1 MMSRVFTFNRF
12 LCASIMLLICSS
24 NIFAQGVFMGDSVAL
39 GDGMVYTWIKIDS
52 EEVPEEIGI
61 TMTEQVFSN
70 LPAGVGE
77 FSLDLPDVAV
87 DSLFKHILFDWN
99 PQGHPPNNIYGL
111 PHMDFHFYI
120 VTEAE
125 REAIPPGI
133 DTFPVAAENIPQ
145 DYRSLE
151 DPPFSVPNMGTHWID
166 SLSSEWQ
173 GETFTETF
181 IYGFYHGDMYFVE
194 PMITVNY
201 FQTNPNVTMK
211 IKQPQS
217 FQKDGYYP
225 TNYSIEYDGTG
236 QVYNIVIKDF
246 VFSGP
251 ATSVENDGVGSPS
264 EFLLFQNYPN
274 PFNPSTKIKFTISQS
289 PLLGGDGR
297 GGVVTLKVYE
307 ILGNQ
312 VATLV
317 NKELPAG
324 EYEVEFN
331 AKNLSS
337 GMYFYSLRTGSFTQT
352 KKMLLL
358 K

>member
-12 LCASIMLLICSS
+12 LCASIMLLICGS
-24 NIFAQGVFMGDSVAL
+24 NIIAQGVFRGDSVAL

-52 EEVPEEIGI
+52 EAVPEEIGV

-70 LPAGVGE
+70 LPGGAGE

-125 REAIPPGI
+125 RKAIPPGI
-133 DTFPVAAENIPQ
+133 DTFPIPAENIPQ

-194 PMITVNY
+194 PMITVDY

-246 VFSGP
+246 VLSGP

-264 EFLLFQNYPN
+264 EFLLSQNYPN
-274 PFNPSTKIKFTISQS
+274 PFNPSTKIKFTIPSNVKS
-289 PLLGGDGR
+289 ETSN
-297 GGVVTLKVYE
+297 VILKVYD
-307 ILGNQ
+307 ILGNEL
-312 VATLV
+312 ATLV

-324 EYEVEFN
+324 EYEVKFD
-331 AKNLSS
+331 AGNLSS
-337 GMYFYSLRTGSFTQT
+337 GMYFYKLQAGSFIET
-352 KKMLLL
+352 KKMVLL

>member
-1 MMSRVFTFNRF
+1 M
-12 LCASIMLLICSS
+12 LLLICGT
-24 NIFAQGVFMGDSVAL
+24 NILAQEVFMGDSVAL

-52 EEVPEEIGI
+52 EAVPEEIGV

-70 LPAGVGE
+70 LPAGARE
-77 FSLDLPDVAV
+77 FSLDLPDVAF

-111 PHMDFHFYI
+111 PHFDFHFYI
-120 VTEAE
+120 VTEQE

-133 DTFPVAAENIPQ
+133 DTFPIPAENIPQ

-151 DPPFSVPNMGTHWID
+151 DPPFSVPKMGVHWID

-194 PMITVNY
+194 PMITVDY
-201 FQTNPNVTMK
+201 FQINPNVTLK
-211 IKQPQS
+211 IKQPES

-225 TNYSIEYDGTG
+225 TNYSIEYNAAE
-236 QVYNIVIKDF
+236 QKYNIFIRDF

-251 ATSVENDGVGSPS
+251 ATSVENNGVGSPS

-274 PFNPSTKIKFTISQS
+274 PFNPSTKIKFTIPSNVKS
-289 PLLGGDGR
+289 ETSN
-297 GGVVTLKVYE
+297 VILKVYD
-307 ILGNQ
+307 ILGNEL
-312 VATLV
+312 VTLV
-317 NKELPAG
+317 NKELPVG
-324 EYEVEFN
+324 EYEVSFN
-331 AKNLSS
+331 AANLSS
-337 GMYFYSLRTGSFTQT
+337 GMYFYILRAGSFIET
-352 KKMLLL
+352 KKMVLLR
-358 K
+358 

>member
-1 MMSRVFTFNRF
+1 
-12 LCASIMLLICSS
+12 
-24 NIFAQGVFMGDSVAL
+24 
-39 GDGMVYTWIKIDS
+39 
-52 EEVPEEIGI
+52 
-61 TMTEQVFSN
+61 MTEQVFNN
-70 LPAGVGE
+70 LPTGSGE
-77 FSLDLPDVAV
+77 FSLDLPDVSV

-120 VTEAE
+120 VTEQE

-133 DTFPVAAENIPQ
+133 DTFTVAAENIPQ

-151 DPPFSVPNMGTHWID
+151 NPPFSVPNMGVHWID

-194 PMITVNY
+194 PMITVIY
-201 FQTNPNVTMK
+201 FQINPNVTLK

-225 TNYSIEYDGTG
+225 TNYTIEYDVTE

-274 PFNPSTKIKFTISQS
+274 PFNPSTIIKFTIPNNVILSGLKNLTQ
-289 PLLGGDGR
+289 
-297 GGVVTLKVYE
+297 VQLKVFD
-307 ILGNQ
+307 ILGNEI
-312 VATLV
+312 ATLV
-317 NKELPAG
+317 NEEKSAG
-324 EYEVEFN
+324 TYEISFD
-331 AKNLSS
+331 AGRLSS
-337 GMYFYSLRTGSFTQT
+337 GLYFYKLQAGSLTVT
-352 KKMLLL
+352 KKMVLLR
-358 K
+358 